1 MLWKPRT
8 WMLLAPALPKAL
20 LPSSFT
26 CTARVY
32 SEKSRVLRALA
43 ISSPLA
49 LWWRPPSVLPVSE
62 PVSEAPSRT
71 RKTSL
76 PCPPTTF
83 SKPVKRK
90 PRPAL
95 SPASFMAWAVEDEK
109 ELWVMPLALPLTQPA
124 LVPVMLSSRLAVLPE
139 RSMMSPPAPPRSS
152 SRVVAAAHCRV
163 LLPRRALNS
172 ASSTVT
178 AAVCRLKSTMLA
190 PLVSVM
196 LAWPQLPS
204 TR

>member
-1 MLWKPRT
+1 MVAAT
-8 WMLLAPALPKAL
+8 
-20 LPSSFT
+20 
-26 CTARVY
+26 V
-32 SEKSRVLRALA
+32 E
-43 ISSPLA
+43 
-49 LWWRPPSVLPVSE
+49 VLPISE

-71 RKTSL
+71 QKTSL

-95 SPASFMAWAVEDEK
+95 SPASFMAWAVE
-109 ELWVMPLALPLTQPA
+109 LANAAWVMPLALPLTQPA
-124 LVPVMLSSRLAVLPE
+124 LVPVMLTNRLAVLPE

-178 AAVCRLKSTMLA
+178 AAVCRLIDDVGAAGVGDAGLA
-190 PLVSVM
+190 PVAERGRCRHRCRRSG
-196 LAWPQLPS
+196 WWC
-204 TR
+204 RRGR